1 MTFLCSFLSSLEQER
16 KGVLL
21 VSACE
26 FTLREGR
33 WRQDEESLAELLLP
47 KGSLLT
53 CVRGKREFYHFP
65 IDFPID

>member
-16 KGVLL
+16 TGVLL